1 LCGRLVVMSSFTREV
16 WKRSVGVIGL
26 YVLIGIFFAR
36 NFYSGCGFKPED
48 MSLSGESRTCF
59 YYS

>member
-1 LCGRLVVMSSFTREV
+1 MSSFTREV